1 MLYNNLR
8 REVNMAKDERVNI
21 SLTISAPVIEAVR
34 AKAEEE
40 NRTLSNMVETILKK
54 AVNEE

>member
-1 MLYNNLR
+1 
-8 REVNMAKDERVNI
+8 MAKDERVNI
-21 SLTISAPVIEAVR
+21 SLTISASVIEAVR